1 MRSFTLDSILFQTT
15 VSQQLDQR
23 FRKGNMTSIDR
34 MFAGV
39 RGKIIEFISSC
50 LGLEEEPHIFI
61 KFDDGTALEI
71 EIESRPYLAAE
82 WRQVKDGE
90 LESVP
95 WKVFE

>member
-1 MRSFTLDSILFQTT
+1 
-15 VSQQLDQR
+15 
-23 FRKGNMTSIDR
+23 MTSIDR

-39 RGKIIEFISSC
+39 KGKTIESISSC
-50 LGLEEEPHIFI
+50 LGLEDEPHFSI

-71 EIESRPYLAAE
+71 VIESRPHLNAE
-82 WRQVKDGE
+82 WQQVKDGE